1 MIGHVANRQQQ
12 EADPLRKFEM
22 KFEGAAV
29 SLPEVVRY
37 SPKNQISVGDGVKIS
52 RHLFSCPREQESRAT
67 ASRSAEKG
75 KGLTSNFR

>member
-37 SPKNQISVGDGVKIS
+37 SPKNQISVGDGAKIS
-52 RHLFSCPREQESRAT
+52 RHLFFVHENKSPGQQPPDLRK
-67 ASRSAEKG
+67 KG
-75 KGLTSNFR
+75 KV